1 MAGIRDTV
9 GGKSGRLHVSR
20 RSLLVGATAAGG
32 LALAWSVWPRDYQ
45 PNLTAA
51 ADEHIFNAFLKI
63 GDDGHIS
70 VIVPQCEMGQGV
82 TTLLPQIIA
91 DELGADWRT
100 IAVETAP
107 ISPLYANTLL
117 VDEDSRTF
125 MPRAGVPDFV
135 QDMRSWARREG
146 GVDADRRD
154 RRSRRQARRRRRAGR
169 RNGPLPQGRDSEAGA
184 AALNFFAPIPCAD
197 YQQRA

>member
-9 GGKSGRLHVSR
+9 GRHSGRAPLVTR

-32 LALAWSVWPRDYQ
+32 LALAWSVWPRDYR

-63 GDDGHIS
+63 GDDGHVS
-70 VIVPQCEMGQGV
+70 TIVPQCEMGQGV

-107 ISPLYANTLL
+107 ISPLYAN
-117 VDEDSRTF
+117 RTEE
-125 MPRAGVPDFV
+125 
-135 QDMRSWARREG
+135 RRVGKECFSTC
-146 GVDADRRD
+146 
-154 RRSRRQARRRRRAGR
+154 RSRWSR
-169 RNGPLPQGRDSEAGA
+169 
-184 AALNFFAPIPCAD
+184 
-197 YQQRA
+197 